1 MNNLEEF
8 FIIRINLENDILP
21 IQANFEMDDNNN
33 NNYKIPLER
42 IGNGKVTTASK
53 KIVLIMCQ
61 LVL

>member
-8 FIIRINLENDILP
+8 FIIRINLKNDILP

-33 NNYKIPLER
+33 NKIPLER